1 MCETSLS
8 SYLRST
14 DPEAK
19 INQQRN
25 IFFFFFLILATGR
38 MLIVFFL
45 WRLFLGRK
53 GGREGAGKHGKMNS
67 TFMTA
72 RQGSI
77 CIQRFSSGECNVVGC
92 ITRPLNK
99 STYPIMRWNI
109 LANKNFKGTLVKVH
123 LRKTERGQESTNR
136 SDSSP
141 LPLKERVHHP
151 PGTGWQKLLQWGWT
165 GQGKH
170 NNLQPV
176 FIAKLC
182 FQMN

>member
-1 MCETSLS
+1 MCVTSLS

-19 INQQRN
+19 INQHGK
-25 IFFFFFLILATGR
+25 IFFFFFKTGSR
-38 MLIVFFL
+38 YNANPIFSLKA
-45 WRLFLGRK
+45 FLGQE
-53 GGREGAGKHGKMNS
+53 GREGARKPGEMNS
-67 TFMTA
+67 TFITA
-72 RQGSI
+72 SQGSI

-92 ITRPLNK
+92 TTRPLNIR
-99 STYPIMRWNI
+99 THPIMRRNI
-109 LANKNFKGTLVKVH
+109 PANKNFKWNEEML
-123 LRKTERGQESTNR
+123 LRNTERGQESTNR

-141 LPLKERVHHP
+141 LHLKERVHHP
-151 PGTGWQKLLQWGWT
+151 PGTGWQKLLQWGRT

-176 FIAKLC
+176 FIAKEC